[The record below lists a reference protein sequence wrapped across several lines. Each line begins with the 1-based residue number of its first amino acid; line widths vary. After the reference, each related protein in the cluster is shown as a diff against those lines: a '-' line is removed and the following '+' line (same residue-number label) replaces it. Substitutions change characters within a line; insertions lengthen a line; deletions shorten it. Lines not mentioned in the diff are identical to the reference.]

1 LHREGNLIDIVD
13 QNLHLLN
20 DEAIQA
26 QRLLNITLLCLL
38 NDGEKRPSM
47 AHVVAMLQ
55 GEVESEIVEND
66 LALGRSNIKLPPS
79 SLSSLESKLELSNIS
94 EGSETSSVVLYNHS
108 NDSMTTT
115 SSNMYNI
122 ELSIV

>member
-1 LHREGNLIDIVD
+1 VD

-47 AHVVAMLQ
+47 ARVVAMLQ
-55 GEVESEIVEND
+55 GEVESKIVEND

-79 SLSSLESKLELSNIS
+79 SLFSLESEMEVSNIS
-94 EGSETSSVVLYNHS
+94 EGSETSALVFYNHS
-108 NDSMTTT
+108 NASMNAT
-115 SSNMYNI
+115 SSNLSSI
-122 ELSIV
+122 ELSVV

>member
-1 LHREGNLIDIVD
+1 MD

-47 AHVVAMLQ
+47 ARVVAMLQ

-66 LALGRSNIKLPPS
+66 LALGRSSIKLLLS
-79 SLSSLESKLELSNIS
+79 SLSNLESKLEPSNIPEDSETRSLVFYDHSNASMNATSSNIS
-94 EGSETSSVVLYNHS
+94 S
-108 NDSMTTT
+108 
-115 SSNMYNI
+115 I

>member
-1 LHREGNLIDIVD
+1 MHREGNLIDIVD

>member
-1 LHREGNLIDIVD
+1 MD

-20 DEAIQA
+20 DKAIQA

-47 AHVVAMLQ
+47 ARVVAMLQ

-79 SLSSLESKLELSNIS
+79 SLFSLESKLELSNIF
-94 EGSETSSVVLYNHS
+94 EGSETSSLVLYNHS
-108 NDSMTTT
+108 NDSMTAT

>member
-1 LHREGNLIDIVD
+1 LHREGNLIGIVD

-47 AHVVAMLQ
+47 ARVVAMLQ
-55 GEVESEIVEND
+55 GEVNLGIVEND
-66 LALGRSNIKLPPS
+66 LALGRSNIKLPPN
-79 SLSSLESKLELSNIS
+79 SLSSSKFKLELSNIS
-94 EGSETSSVVLYNHS
+94 KGLETNSFVLYNHS
-108 NDSMTTT
+108 NA
-115 SSNMYNI
+115 NMNATNNNI
-122 ELSIV
+122 EHLHY

>member
-1 LHREGNLIDIVD
+1 MHREGNLIDIVD

-55 GEVESEIVEND
+55 GEVEVEIVEND
-66 LALGRSNIKLPPS
+66 LAIRPPS
-79 SLSSLESKLELSNIS
+79 SLSNLESNLELSNIP
-94 EGSETSSVVLYNHS
+94 EGSKTNSLVLYNHS
-108 NDSMTTT
+108 NASM
-115 SSNMYNI
+115 NQQVQIYLALNFPCI
-122 ELSIV
+122 GE